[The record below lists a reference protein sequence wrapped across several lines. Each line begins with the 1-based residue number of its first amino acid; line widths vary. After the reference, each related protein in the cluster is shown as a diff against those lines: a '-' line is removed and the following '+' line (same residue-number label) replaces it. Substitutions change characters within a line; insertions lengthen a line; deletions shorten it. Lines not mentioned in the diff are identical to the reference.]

1 MVLGLRAVAAKVT
14 VIKAFE
20 EVENGS
26 WHSFK

>member
-1 MVLGLRAVAAKVT
+1 VLGLRTIAAKVA